1 MLQYSFFANYLNV
14 ANEIAKIINRA
25 IFIFKMARLIL
36 DLTKTIDENAALY
49 FEKAKKIKKKIEGAE
64 NALNENLKKLEELGH
79 KKEKLIL
86 EKSKQEKLKE
96 RKPEWYEK
104 FRWFI
109 SSEGLLVIGGRDAV
123 SNEIAVKKHTEPN
136 DLVFH
141 TDMAGSPFFVVKS
154 EGKQIGEKTK
164 EESADAVCTFSRA
177 WKLGLQTTSVFYV
190 SPEQVSK
197 KTKAGEYMGKGAFMI
212 YGKTNYIN
220 NKVNLAVG
228 ITKQQQVMSGP
239 IDAVKANCEKYLV
252 LVQGNEKAS
261 AVAKYIKHK
270 IGGSVDEI
278 IRALPSG
285 GFEIRKR

>member
-1 MLQYSFFANYLNV
+1 MAMLV
-14 ANEIAKIINRA
+14 
-25 IFIFKMARLIL
+25 L
-36 DLTKTIDENAALY
+36 DLTKNIDENAAVY

-64 NALNENLKKLEELGH
+64 KALRENLKKLSELEG
-79 KKEKLIL
+79 KKEKIIL

-96 RKPEWYEK
+96 RKQEWYEK

-109 SSEGLLVIGGRDAV
+109 SSEGFLVIGGRDAT
-123 SNEIAVKKHTEPN
+123 SNEIVVKKHTEPD

-154 EGKQIGEKTK
+154 DGREIGEKTK
-164 EESADAVCTFSRA
+164 EETADATCTFSRA
-177 WKLGLQTTSVFYV
+177 WKLGLQTSSVFYV
-190 SPEQVSK
+190 KPEHVSK

-212 YGKTNYIN
+212 YGKTNYIS

-228 ITKQQQVMSGP
+228 VTDNQQIMAAP
-239 IDAVKANCEKYLV
+239 LEAVKANCKKYIV
-252 LVQGNEKAS
+252 LEQGNEKAS

-270 IGGSVDEI
+270 INGSIDEI

-285 GFEIRKR
+285 GVKIKKQQT